1 MRTANNP
8 LAPNNM
14 TTKTFRKYERA
25 MKYAETLK
33 RKGARSVQIVTV
45 GLLTTRPIIEVTPC

>member
-1 MRTANNP
+1 MN
-8 LAPNNM
+8 
-14 TTKTFRKYERA
+14 TKTFRKYERA

-45 GLLTTRPIIEVTPC
+45 GLLTTRPVIEVTPC